1 MDMPRNVVM
10 ATDHAGYRLK
20 ESMKKHFQERG
31 IEVLDVGTF
40 SEESVDY
47 PAIMRVGSQKVL
59 ALGVPGLFF
68 GGSGIGEAIA
78 ANKVRGIRAARCCT
92 IRDAVL
98 ARRHNDANV
107 MSLGGRLLSVERA
120 KKMVDTFLTT
130 KFDGGRHQRRVD
142 DLETIGNC

>member
-1 MDMPRNVVM
+1 M

-20 ESMKKHFQERG
+20 ESMKKYLQERG

-47 PAIMRVGSQKVL
+47 PAIMRAGSAKVL
-59 ALGVPGLFF
+59 ALRVPGLFF
-68 GGSGIGEAIA
+68 GKSGIGEAIA

-92 IRDAVL
+92 IRDAEL

-107 MSLGGRLLSVERA
+107 MSLGGGFLSFERA
-120 KKMVDTFLTT
+120 KKMVDKFLTT
-130 KFDGGRHQRRVD
+130 DFEGGRHERRVK
-142 DLETIGNC
+142 DLE